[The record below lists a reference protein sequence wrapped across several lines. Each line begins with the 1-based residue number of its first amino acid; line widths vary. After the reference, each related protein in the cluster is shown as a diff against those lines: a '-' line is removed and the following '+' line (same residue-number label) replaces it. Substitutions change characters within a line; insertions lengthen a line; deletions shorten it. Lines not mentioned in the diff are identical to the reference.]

1 MKILGFLKGC
11 RLYGA
16 YLGVFIGMALGQIVS
31 PSVAATGV
39 IEDDSPSEAT
49 SVISRNAVTLTLAE
63 VMALSLA
70 HHPRLEAIAQERE
83 ASNGSLRQAKT
94 LANPML
100 TIMDE
105 NLGND
110 RLAEAGD
117 RAISLQVGQ
126 LIELGG
132 KRSARI
138 AVADQA
144 RLLANWSY
152 AAKRLDIIFEVKQRF
167 IDMLAAQMRLDLAQD
182 LADVADQTTEV
193 VAKRVQ
199 AGKVSPIE
207 HVKAQLVQA
216 NAQVE
221 LAQAQRY
228 LDAAR
233 SALAA
238 SMGQQTPKFEA
249 VQGVL
254 DETPE
259 IPPLDVL
266 ENRLLQA
273 PEQHRWENELA
284 RQEALL
290 AGEKAKR
297 IPDLT
302 LIAGASRYSQFD
314 DVGYHAGVSL
324 PLPLFDRNR
333 GGVEQASRR
342 LDKAEYER
350 LDDGVGR
357 RTELLQNHQ
366 QYLALS
372 DQLATLRETLLP
384 GAERAFAA
392 TQKGY
397 QLGKFGFL
405 EVLDAQRT
413 LFQTNSLFVQ
423 VQADRQRVIARIERI
438 VGGELAV
445 TAPSVTAP

>member
-144 RLLANWSY
+144 RLLAAIY
-152 AAKRLDIIFEVKQRF
+152 RHAC
-167 IDMLAAQMRLDLAQD
+167 
-182 LADVADQTTEV
+182 
-193 VAKRVQ
+193 
-199 AGKVSPIE
+199 G
-207 HVKAQLVQA
+207 A
-216 NAQVE
+216 NA
-221 LAQAQRY
+221 
-228 LDAAR
+228 
-233 SALAA
+233 
-238 SMGQQTPKFEA
+238 
-249 VQGVL
+249 
-254 DETPE
+254 
-259 IPPLDVL
+259 
-266 ENRLLQA
+266 
-273 PEQHRWENELA
+273 
-284 RQEALL
+284 
-290 AGEKAKR
+290 
-297 IPDLT
+297 
-302 LIAGASRYSQFD
+302 
-314 DVGYHAGVSL
+314 
-324 PLPLFDRNR
+324 
-333 GGVEQASRR
+333 
-342 LDKAEYER
+342 
-350 LDDGVGR
+350 
-357 RTELLQNHQ
+357 
-366 QYLALS
+366 
-372 DQLATLRETLLP
+372 
-384 GAERAFAA
+384 
-392 TQKGY
+392 
-397 QLGKFGFL
+397 FGFGAGFSRCCRSN
-405 EVLDAQRT
+405 DG
-413 LFQTNSLFVQ
+413 SCC
-423 VQADRQRVIARIERI
+423 
-438 VGGELAV
+438 
-445 TAPSVTAP
+445 